1 MIRGIAN
8 LKNTQVYE
16 SLKYLICGDGEL
28 RQYLQELVDDLGLH
42 DKVHFLGYR
51 HDIPEICSSADVFL
65 FMSYQEGLPVALM
78 EAMACGLPC
87 ICSNIRGNNDLIED
101 GKSGILIPIE
111 EQAISNALL
120 SLLMSEEDRI
130 TLGMKAQERILD
142 FDISKII
149 QKMWLIYQI

>member
-1 MIRGIAN
+1 M
-8 LKNTQVYE
+8 
-16 SLKYLICGDGEL
+16 
-28 RQYLQELVDDLGLH
+28 
-42 DKVHFLGYR
+42 
-51 HDIPEICSSADVFL
+51 
-65 FMSYQEGLPVALM
+65 
-78 EAMACGLPC
+78 
-87 ICSNIRGNNDLIED
+87 LIED

>member
-1 MIRGIAN
+1 
-8 LKNTQVYE
+8 
-16 SLKYLICGDGEL
+16 
-28 RQYLQELVDDLGLH
+28 
-42 DKVHFLGYR
+42 
-51 HDIPEICSSADVFL
+51 
-65 FMSYQEGLPVALM
+65 MSYQEGLPVALM

-101 GKSGILIPIE
+101 EKSGILIPIE

-149 QKMWLIYQI
+149 QKMWLIYQM